1 MNVYYHL
8 PGLFEFYEFYKKFLP
23 LFKNKSEYFYDW
35 CKIGSIYG
43 SPSNCIWSGGRI
55 SYEDH
60 DPKKVLDLMKKYN
73 IPTAAYEN
81 FEDADDKAAG
91 HYLVK
96 GPLTSPQPIVARNSG
111 GLRTTYCLY

>member
-8 PGLFEFYEFYKKFLP
+8 PGLFEFYEFYKKFLL
-23 LFKNKSEYFYDW
+23 LFKNKPEYFYDW

-73 IPTAAYEN
+73 I
-81 FEDADDKAAG
+81 
-91 HYLVK
+91 
-96 GPLTSPQPIVARNSG
+96 
-111 GLRTTYCLY
+111 